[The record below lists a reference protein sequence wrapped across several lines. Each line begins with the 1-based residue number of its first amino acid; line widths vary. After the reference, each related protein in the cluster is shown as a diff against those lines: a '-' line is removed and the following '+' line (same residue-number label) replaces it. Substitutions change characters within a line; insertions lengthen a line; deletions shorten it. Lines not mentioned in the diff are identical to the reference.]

1 MSEQE
6 VEWNDRKK
14 GGDEWVCD
22 RTKKGSG
29 WRWIS
34 VSWNVSEKKK
44 LDKWKEN
51 ITKTKQ
57 ELIFCL
63 TLIFVSFCVV
73 LNVSWQNISLPAY
86 RLLLYLSFT
95 SYIFLKQRL
104 FKLLQSF
111 VSQVVCFLSP
121 ATWFLIFIV
130 YLSVYFHCCHE
141 FSESSCNIS
150 S

>member
-1 MSEQE
+1 MIGKREGMNECVIERRKE
-6 VEWNDRKK
+6 VVE
-14 GGDEWVCD
+14 GELVWVETLV
-22 RTKKGSG
+22 RE
-29 WRWIS
+29 
-34 VSWNVSEKKK
+34 EKQ

-63 TLIFVSFCVV
+63 THIFVSFCVV
-73 LNVSWQNISLPAY
+73 LNVSWQDISLPAY